1 MVASL
6 FVEAARGAQLEVLRQ
21 ATVWERISVA
31 TTLAITFAKELVGIF
46 GNAPYGFHAMA
57 MYRSVFYASKRGLEG
72 PRSTGGNGSGELDA
86 AEGEIARGEAG
97 DAESPSAARRSAIG
111 IRKMRRQLTST
122 VWNWASSM
130 EAMLWQGLPHGGV
143 QVVYD
148 IRYGPRLRNTLD
160 IYMPPDLALD
170 SNAAER
176 SSSSSSS
183 GTGVIVTGS
192 SSTSNSSSDTSSSC
206 NEGGKGRPV
215 LFFVH
220 GGVWA
225 SGEKWMYSPLAIR
238 FAQSGAV
245 VVTIQYTLYPEAL
258 AIDQVE
264 ETSRALSWAM
274 DHIHEYGGDPSR
286 IFLTGHSSGAHVC
299 SMQRGTA
306 AATVPTVA
314 AAATVP
320 VPAAA
325 VAAPAAGRVNRHI
338 TPSKERISGL

>member
-72 PRSTGGNGSGELDA
+72 PRSSSGSGSGEMDA
-86 AEGEIARGEAG
+86 AGGEIARGEAG

-143 QVVYD
+143 RVVYD
-148 IRYGPRLRNTLD
+148 IRYGPRPRNTLD
-160 IYMPPDLALD
+160 IYMPPDLPLD
-170 SNAAER
+170 SNAAE

-183 GTGVIVTGS
+183 TGAIATGS
-192 SSTSNSSSDTSSSC
+192 SATSSSSGSC
-206 NEGGKGRPV
+206 SEGSKGRPV

-258 AIDQVE
+258 AIDQVQ
-264 ETSRALSWAM
+264 ETSKALSWAM
-274 DHIHEYGGDPSR
+274 DHVHEYGGDPSR
-286 IFLTGHSSGAHVC
+286 IFLAGHSSGAHVC
-299 SMQRGTA
+299 SMVVWRRLSPPPEARAET
-306 AATVPTVA
+306 
-314 AAATVP
+314 
-320 VPAAA
+320 
-325 VAAPAAGRVNRHI
+325 GRVRSLSHVASYRRPGTVRLI
-338 TPSKERISGL
+338 LACPAV